1 MIFGEKI
8 SLNKNDFTEINF
20 STPKLDFSS
29 EIEKAKSEGFK
40 KGYEEYAKKLEELI
54 NNFKKTNERLEKE
67 IINIKKDFES
77 KVMETAFLIA
87 EKILKY
93 ELDKEGYKKMFSAYV
108 SDNKNKNCKIL
119 LSSSDYDKLNS
130 DLKNDEAIA
139 GMVEVSQDIK
149 EGEIYIKFD
158 EYFKEITVSKQIEIL
173 KDNFL
178 GN

>member
-20 STPKLDFSS
+20 STPKQDFSS

-40 KGYEEYAKKLEELI
+40 KGYEEYAKKMEELV
-54 NNFKKTNERLEKE
+54 NNFKKTSERFEKE

-119 LSSSDYDKLNS
+119 LSSSDYDKLDSNF
-130 DLKNDEAIA
+130 KNDEAIA
-139 GMVEVSQDIK
+139 GMVEVSQDLK
-149 EGEIYIKFD
+149 EGEIYIKSD